1 MKIETKRGLA
11 VVGGLVG
18 TGLAIWGVTRVK
30 AAPPVVICTPGDEKC
45 IGTDWCR
52 CNPAGTKWI
61 VLVKDS
67 PVCIPVLTATLYGT
81 VTDAE
86 TGAFIGGILVN
97 CDGYIDTTAPDG
109 SYRIEDIPP
118 GIYTV
123 VFSDP
128 LGRYDSLT
136 I

>member
-1 MKIETKRGLA
+1 MAKLTKEQKVGAGL
-11 VVGGLVG
+11 GLL
-18 TGLAIWGVTRVK
+18 GLITAFIAATRVK
-30 AAPPVVICTPGDEKC
+30 AAPPVICIPGDEKC
-45 IGTDWCR
+45 IGSDWCR

-67 PVCIPVLTATLYGT
+67 PICIPVLTAVLYGT

-86 TGAFIGGILVN
+86 TGLPIEGIDVDCGG
-97 CDGYIDTTAPDG
+97 YTDTTGSDG
-109 SYRIEDIPP
+109 TYRIEDIPP
-118 GIYTV
+118 GMYTV

-128 LGRYDSLT
+128 LNRYEPLT